1 MHGTFA
7 VERVPFVLR
16 YEAVELIEVD
26 ERGLRE
32 FDEFNEFA
40 IECVHDSALPHL
52 VQPYDC

>member
-1 MHGTFA
+1 MRGTFA

-16 YEAVELIEVD
+16 YEAVELIKVD